1 MKKIILSI
9 CVLLNI
15 VWATAQ
21 KIEIGEDDVVTK
33 DGIPYCKIIKEGT
46 ALMPIISFENFDGDA
61 LLKIEPNII
70 DGVVGCKNY
79 KVSFDGLDEN
89 EAFLTARIPVVKNFV
104 KDIVTANL
112 LKDNMLDEATVTKFC
127 NAHKDK
133 TLPKDKTEKAEKP
146 ERIVKEKPERAEK
159 PEREEAI
166 EKPIKE
172 QKFKIVDRNLEMPIL
187 IQGLSITQDNKTI
200 GRYSR
205 STGNVNNKAGFVIF
219 IYNTE
224 NRKVAVAKY
233 ATGADEAKIVT
244 TKDGE
249 TMNIGIIANDDV
261 KAVELIIRVLVD
273 SNYL

>member
-1 MKKIILSI
+1 MKKIILSCCI
-9 CVLLNI
+9 LLN
-15 VWATAQ
+15 VLFTNAQ
-21 KIEIGEDDVVTK
+21 KIEIGADDVVTK
-33 DGIPYCKIIKEGT
+33 DGIPYCKINKEGT

-70 DGVVGCKNY
+70 DGTTGCKNY
-79 KVSFDGLDEN
+79 KISFDGYDES
-89 EAFLTARIPVVKNFV
+89 EAFLVARIPVIKNFV

-112 LKDNMLDEATVTKFC
+112 LKDNQLDEAQVTKFC

-133 TLPKDKTEKAEKP
+133 TLLKEKTEQAEKP

-159 PEREEAI
+159 PEREEAV

-172 QKFKIVDRNLEMPIL
+172 VKYKIVHRNLEMPIIL
-187 IQGLSITQDNKTI
+187 AGLNLQQDNKAI

-205 STGNVNNKAGFVIF
+205 NTGNVNNKAGFVIF
-219 IYNTE
+219 IYNTD
-224 NRKVAVAKY
+224 NKKVAVAKY
-233 ATGADEAKIVT
+233 AVGADEAKITT

-249 TMNIGIIANDDV
+249 VMNIGIIANDDL